1 MDLRFL
7 HFLGQFF
14 LTGVGDGISR
24 KKRRSFGE
32 TVRNVQYFEL
42 LKVKL
47 DDTYL
52 CRERLSIAID
62 DNLSHID
69 YMLIR

>member
-32 TVRNVQYFEL
+32 TVRNVQYFEM

-47 DDTYL
+47 DVLSDAGSDY
-52 CRERLSIAID
+52 RSRLMITFRTSITC
-62 DNLSHID
+62 
-69 YMLIR
+69 